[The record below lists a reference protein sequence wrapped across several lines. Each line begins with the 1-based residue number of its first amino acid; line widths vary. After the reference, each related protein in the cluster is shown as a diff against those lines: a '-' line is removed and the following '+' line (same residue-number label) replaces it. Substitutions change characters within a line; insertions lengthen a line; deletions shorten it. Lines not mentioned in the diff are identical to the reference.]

1 MRIKTMFIILVTVLF
16 TVVIMQNTD
25 RVRFSFLFSD
35 FMVSKLI
42 VLLAV
47 AIIGFI
53 IGVLVARPRR
63 RKYMP
68 EPDVEVD
75 GVKKNP
81 DTLSDQDRDYIS

>member
-1 MRIKTMFIILVTVLF
+1 MRIKTMFIILITVLL

-53 IGVLVARPRR
+53 VGVLVGRPRR
-63 RKYMP
+63 TKYIP
-68 EPDVEVD
+68 NPDVEVD
-75 GVKKNP
+75 GVKKHPN
-81 DTLSDQDRDYIS
+81 TLSDEDREYIN